1 MFEMMIVLAALLVL
15 MLGLV
20 GITALWTVVVKVK
33 HPKWSWTRCARY
45 TTLI

>member
-1 MFEMMIVLAALLVL
+1 MFEMMVVMAAALVL

-20 GITALWTVVVKVK
+20 GITVLWTVAVKVI
-33 HPKWSWTRCARY
+33 HPHWSWRRCARY